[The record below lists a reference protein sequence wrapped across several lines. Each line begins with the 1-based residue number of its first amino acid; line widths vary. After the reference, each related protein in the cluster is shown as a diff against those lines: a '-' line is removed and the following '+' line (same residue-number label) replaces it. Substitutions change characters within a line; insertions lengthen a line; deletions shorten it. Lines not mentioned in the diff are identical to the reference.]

1 MALAGLHARTKTGE
15 FRGPETKSG
24 VPIYAGGAS
33 QFEEWKF
40 RTMLRYKGCKDE
52 DKPKIIDLCRKLI
65 QLDFNIIATRGTHDF
80 LTKNSINSKVVKKV
94 KEGHPNIVDLIK
106 DNEIDIV
113 MNTTLTK
120 MEVTESFSIRR
131 TALTRQVPYFTT
143 VAGAFAA
150 VEAIEYLKN
159 DSIRVKP
166 LQEYF

>member
-1 MALAGLHARTKTGE
+1 MSE
-15 FRGPETKSG
+15 FVSSLLSKESKYFSRQKCLESLSFHLLGIFNLSNKSK
-24 VPIYAGGAS
+24 VYFLKLLWYA
-33 QFEEWKF
+33 
-40 RTMLRYKGCKDE
+40 
-52 DKPKIIDLCRKLI
+52 P
-65 QLDFNIIATRGTHDF
+65 F

>member
-1 MALAGLHARTKTGE
+1 MKSTGEVMGLDDDLAGAFAKAQIAAGNNL
-15 FRGPETKSG
+15 
-24 VPIYAGGAS
+24 PIEGNAFVS
-33 QFEEWKF
+33 I
-40 RTMLRYKGCKDE
+40 KDE